1 MSIKIPPIVIVDPT
15 EIFNVT
21 ETAISNVVTK
31 DFLVKKSGNSNHQ
44 IFLQSLDD
52 YNATGNLL
60 VGEVLHVYSPF
71 GENHVVIWATPTLHR
86 QLPKI
91 VLSAKAFITLK
102 TKQVGPRLSLCLA
115 TFDVSFEMDDLT
127 TVKAKYRTLAHF
139 ERVINK

>member
-31 DFLVKKSGNSNHQ
+31 DFLMKKSGNSNHQ

-60 VGEVLHVYSPF
+60 VGEVLHVYSAF
-71 GENHVVIWATPTLHR
+71 GENHVTRDMGHTYFAQAIAENCAVSQSLHY
-86 QLPKI
+86 I
-91 VLSAKAFITLK
+91 EDEAS
-102 TKQVGPRLSLCLA
+102 GPQ
-115 TFDVSFEMDDLT
+115 TEPVSSHL
-127 TVKAKYRTLAHF
+127 
-139 ERVINK
+139 